1 MAVWALTG
9 LLAVHVY
16 SPASLRLAGLM
27 MREPPEMVILES
39 AVTVEPPL
47 PHWTVISVP
56 AVHVQL
62 RDTFPPSN
70 GTKGTDKLTPAT
82 ASMGRKI
89 NFTKAEM
96 LRKDFKIND
105 YYRYEPECLREKENE
120 RELTSKVGV
129 TEQ

>member
-16 SPASLRLAGLM
+16 SPASVRLAGLM

-39 AVTVEPPL
+39 GVTVEPPL

-62 RDTFPPSN
+62 RVTFPPSN
-70 GTKGTDKLTPAT
+70 ATEGTETLTPAT
-82 ASMGRKI
+82 PSMGRKI
-89 NFTKAEM
+89 NFTK
-96 LRKDFKIND
+96 
-105 YYRYEPECLREKENE
+105 EPQKQKCREKVLK
-120 RELTSKVGV
+120 LTTTIGV
-129 TEQ
+129 SLSV

>member
-70 GTKGTDKLTPAT
+70 GTEGTDKLTPT
-82 ASMGRKI
+82 TTSMGRKMKLYQRAA
-89 NFTKAEM
+89 KAEM
-96 LRKDFKIND
+96 SRK
-105 YYRYEPECLREKENE
+105 RL
-120 RELTSKVGV
+120 
-129 TEQ
+129 

>member
-89 NFTKAEM
+89 NFTK
-96 LRKDFKIND
+96 
-105 YYRYEPECLREKENE
+105 EPQKQKCREKILK
-120 RELTSKVGV
+120 LTTTIGMSLSV
-129 TEQ
+129 

>member
-89 NFTKAEM
+89 NFTK
-96 LRKDFKIND
+96 
-105 YYRYEPECLREKENE
+105 EPQKQKC
-120 RELTSKVGV
+120 
-129 TEQ
+129 